1 MSAISRRA
9 ELSDLPELLRLEAE
23 GFSGDRLSRRSL
35 KHLLQ
40 SPTALCLVVDD
51 DGGRLAGYALWLYR
65 RNSIQA
71 RLYSVAVDGRS
82 QGKGVGRQLL
92 ADGAALAVQRGCER
106 MGLEVKTGNHA
117 ALQLYRKLGF
127 EEVGR
132 RCGYYEDGSDALR
145 LVKRLS
151 PQLETER

>member
-1 MSAISRRA
+1 
-9 ELSDLPELLRLEAE
+9 
-23 GFSGDRLSRRSL
+23 
-35 KHLLQ
+35 
-40 SPTALCLVVDD
+40 
-51 DGGRLAGYALWLYR
+51 
-65 RNSIQA
+65 
-71 RLYSVAVDGRS
+71 
-82 QGKGVGRQLL
+82 
-92 ADGAALAVQRGCER
+92 